1 MIELL
6 GDYNC
11 YLYINECWKL
21 SAVQA
26 ASMVRESMTFQ
37 SINLFMSWE
46 SLHVLFF
53 AEYYYIYLILT
64 RLKDFCNAD
73 IFILYF

>member
-46 SLHVLFF
+46 SLRFVFCRVLL
-53 AEYYYIYLILT
+53 YLPNFNSPERFLQ
-64 RLKDFCNAD
+64 C
-73 IFILYF
+73 